1 MITHRYIP
9 KPVTRIINGKK
20 RKVQNNARSFHY
32 KKKSAKG
39 SIIYLLEE
47 KDNAKDKVQNIKDRG
62 SYVFT
67 NCNFVNPTFL
77 AGTSKHKAALHKQ
90 AESVDAQLY
99 ENFLRWAP
107 KEEIDALNTIQN
119 MDGYTEAEKNKAMRS
134 FYAYEMVMSFRG
146 ADELTGMD
154 RENQARVISEIYTEF
169 RKEFTNCQK
178 DNFLHFGVVQFD
190 TENPHNQF
198 FLNRYSL
205 TGQKLSL
212 HEDYDRIQKFIYRME
227 HHPVYSKHLAKIVTP
242 HFETKSLPESME
254 EKYDLQKQIEKCFSK
269 DVLNFEETHKN
280 LIANKIMLDPRH
292 NGNKLKEVLI
302 KRKGQKTISSLGL
315 DKKYHIAMSR
325 YFELKTFNENH
336 PKFSISENLLKA
348 KEIIGQNK
356 GADIEKLDSIL
367 NQHGFGITANV
378 NNKGEIKGYSLVILE
393 LNDTLKLSTLAI
405 TKKEITATPAT
416 ATNVRRK
423 YLHLLSEEDAAKE
436 EYKASRPANVSAW
449 GKPSPFYKKR
459 KRITDYPTLYEYMA
473 DTGGMYDIAL
483 KSHFSLVG
491 DTLYD
496 KRRNVEKIKIV
507 EQSTDNLRTTVLAS
521 DRHTAKAVAQLYLDS
536 GYKGFKITDGQAND
550 ATSRNLWRE
559 GSLLGLE
566 VQGYTPTHEDLTW
579 LALQKKPLLEKAI
592 ATNLAAIEAYKASG
606 EPFQLKMLSNQ
617 WTVVDRSPVA
627 YAFVDLLK
635 NDLDPMLVLNPPS
648 NKKIADTDYRFKGSE
663 NDLKEHY
670 ETILQTIQK
679 ECPEKLEL
687 AKRHLDP
694 YAPHNQQG
702 QNKIKPKG

>member
-1 MITHRYIP
+1 MIIHRYLP
-9 KPVTRIINGKK
+9 KPVTRIIDGKK
-20 RKVQNNARSFHY
+20 RKVQNKARSFHY
-32 KKKSAKG
+32 KLKSAKG

-47 KDNAKDKVQNIKDRG
+47 KEGAKDKIESIKDRG
-62 SYVFT
+62 SYIYT
-67 NCNFVNPTFL
+67 NCSFVNPTFL
-77 AGTSKHKAALHKQ
+77 AGTSKHKEALYKQ
-90 AESVDAQLY
+90 AESIDAQLY

-107 KEEIDALNTIQN
+107 KEEIEALKSIQN
-119 MDGYTEAEKNKAMRS
+119 MEGYTEAEKNKAMRS

-146 ADELTGMD
+146 EDELTGLNRGD
-154 RENQARVISEIYTEF
+154 KAKIISEIYEEF
-169 RKEFTNCQK
+169 RKEFTNSQK

-190 TENPHNQF
+190 TDQPHNQF

-212 HEDYDRIQKFIYRME
+212 HEDYERIQKFIYRME
-227 HHPVYSKHLAKIVTP
+227 HHPIYGNHLAKIVTP
-242 HFETKSLPESME
+242 HFETKNLPDTME

-280 LIANKIMLDPRH
+280 LIANKIILDPKH

-315 DKKYHIAMSR
+315 EKKYHIAMSR
-325 YFELKTFNENH
+325 YFELKTLSENH
-336 PKFSISENLLKA
+336 PKYSISENLLRA

-356 GADIEKLDSIL
+356 GTDIEALDSIL
-367 NQHGFGITANV
+367 NKHGFGITANV

-405 TKKEITATPAT
+405 TTKEITANPVT

-436 EYKASRPANVSAW
+436 EYKASRPANVSPW

-459 KRITDYPTLYEYMA
+459 KRITDYPTLHEYMA
-473 DTGGMYDIAL
+473 DAGGMYDIAL

-496 KRRNVEKIKIV
+496 KRRNVEKIRIV

-559 GSLLGLE
+559 GTLLGLE
-566 VQGYTPTHEDLTW
+566 VQGYVPTQEDKQW
-579 LALQKKPLLEKAI
+579 LAQQIAPKLEQVI
-592 ATNLAAIEAYKASG
+592 ATNLAAIEAYKSTGA
-606 EPFQLKMLSNQ
+606 PFQLKMLSNQ
-617 WTVVDRSPVA
+617 WTVVDRSAVA
-627 YAFVDLLK
+627 YAFVDLMK
-635 NDLDPMLVLNPPS
+635 HNLDPMLVLNPPA
-648 NKKIADTDYRFKGSE
+648 KKKLDDDDYRFKGAERDLVE
-663 NDLKEHY
+663 NYELILK
-670 ETILQTIQK
+670 TVAD

-687 AKRHLDP
+687 AREQLKP
-694 YAPHNQQG
+694 YSPAMQ
-702 QNKIKPKG
+702 QNKIKHKA

>member
-1 MITHRYIP
+1 MVIVEYIAE
-9 KPVTRIINGKK
+9 PVVRTINGKK
-20 RKVQNNARSFHY
+20 EKVKNKARSFHY
-32 KKKSAKG
+32 KPKSAKG
-39 SIIYLLEE
+39 AIIYLLEE
-47 KDNAKDKVQNIKDRG
+47 KKGAKDKVQNIIDRAT
-62 SYVFT
+62 YIET
-67 NCNFVNPTFL
+67 NCDFINPTFL
-77 AGTSKHKAALHKQ
+77 AGTAEHKAEVDRQ
-90 AESVDAQLY
+90 AESIDDQMYELFMKWAPPEEKAQL
-99 ENFLRWAP
+99 EAI
-107 KEEIDALNTIQN
+107 KN
-119 MDGYTEAEKNKAMRS
+119 MDGYTDEERKKAMRA
-134 FYAYEMVMSFRG
+134 FYSYEMVMTFRG
-146 ADELTGMD
+146 SDELQNMD
-154 RENQARVISEIYTEF
+154 RDGQAKIISELYREF
-169 RKEFTNCQK
+169 RIDFTKSKN
-178 DNFLHFGVVQFD
+178 DEFLHFGVTQFD
-190 TENPHNQF
+190 TDNPHNQF
-198 FLNRYSL
+198 FLSRYSPS
-205 TGQKLSL
+205 GKKLSL
-212 HEDYDRIQKFIYRME
+212 HEGYERTQKFIYRME
-227 HHPVYSKHLAKIVTP
+227 QDQKYGQYLAKVVTP

-280 LIANKIMLDPRH
+280 LIVNKIMLDPRH

-356 GADIEKLDSIL
+356 GTDIEKLDSIL

-405 TKKEITATPAT
+405 TTKEITATPAT

-459 KRITDYPTLYEYMA
+459 KRITDYPSLYDYMA

-592 ATNLAAIEAYKASG
+592 ATNLAAIEAYKVSG

-635 NDLDPMLVLNPPS
+635 NELDPMLVLNPPS
-648 NKKIADTDYRFKGSE
+648 NKKIADNDYRFKGSE
-663 NDLKEHY
+663 KDLKEHY
-670 ETILQTIQK
+670 ETILQTVRN

-687 AKRHLDP
+687 AREKLEP
-694 YAPHNQQG
+694 FAPHNQQK
-702 QNKIKPKG
+702 KIKPKG